1 MKFTARPLKTHLK
14 KVKGRRA
21 SSTKWLQR
29 QINDP
34 YVSEAKRQ
42 GYRGRAAFKI
52 IQLNDQFHFF
62 KPGKRVVDLGCAPG
76 GWSQVAVKLVKSTP
90 DNPLVVGMDLLPT
103 TPITGARLVQMDF
116 THEEAPKLLKDML
129 GGHTADIVM
138 SDMAANTTG
147 MHNIDHMRIMNL
159 LEAAYDFAVQVLA
172 PGGVFIAKI
181 FQGGTENRFLARM
194 KQHFTSVKHAKPDA
208 SRKDSSEV
216 YVVASGFHGT
226 KKESP
231 DASGSN

>member
-1 MKFTARPLKTHLK
+1 MQFTARALKSHLK

-34 YVSEAKRQ
+34 YVSEAKRL

-52 IQLNDQFHFF
+52 MQLDDQFHFF

-76 GWSQVAVKLVKSTP
+76 GWSQVAVKRVQSKP
-90 DNPLVVGMDLLPT
+90 ENPLVVGMDLLPAD
-103 TPITGARLVQMDF
+103 PIEGAKLVQMDF
-116 THEEAPKLLKDML
+116 TLDDAPEKLKELL
-129 GGHTADIVM
+129 NGHYADIVM

-147 MHNIDHMRIMNL
+147 VHQLDHLRIMNL
-159 LEAAYDFAVQVLA
+159 LEMAYDFALEILN

-181 FQGGTENRFLARM
+181 FQGGTENQFLAGM
-194 KQHFTSVKHAKPDA
+194 KQHFKIVKHAKPDA

-216 YVVASGFHGT
+216 YVVALGFKG
-226 KKESP
+226 KKES
-231 DASGSN
+231 

>member
-1 MKFTARPLKTHLK
+1 MKFNARPLKSKLK

-21 SSTKWLQR
+21 SSVRWLQR

-34 YVSEAKRQ
+34 YVSEAQRL

-52 IQLNDQFHFF
+52 MQLDDQFHFF

-76 GWSQVAVKLVKSTP
+76 GWSQVAVGRVKSTP
-90 DNPLVVGMDLLPT
+90 ENPLVVGMDLLPAD
-103 TPITGARLVQMDF
+103 PIAGANLVQMDF
-116 THEEAPKLLKDML
+116 TLDEAPAKLEELL
-129 GGHTADIVM
+129 GGHRADIVM

-147 MHNIDHMRIMNL
+147 VHSLDHLRIMGL
-159 LEAAYDFAVQVLA
+159 LEMAYDFAIKVLN

-181 FQGGTENRFLARM
+181 FQGGTENEFLAEM
-194 KQHFTSVKHAKPDA
+194 KRDFAVVKHAKPDA

-216 YVVASGFHGT
+216 YVVATGF
-226 KKESP
+226 K
-231 DASGSN
+231 GSK